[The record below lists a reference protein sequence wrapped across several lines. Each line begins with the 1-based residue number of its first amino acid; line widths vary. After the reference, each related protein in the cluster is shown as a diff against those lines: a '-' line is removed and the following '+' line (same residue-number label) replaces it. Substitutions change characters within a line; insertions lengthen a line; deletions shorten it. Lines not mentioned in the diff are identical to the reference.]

1 MRSRQSG
8 LSQEGSA
15 AKAGISVRSGRR
27 IEKGDT
33 DRPSPSRHWR
43 TRQDPLA
50 AVWDSELVPL
60 LEGDAELTGLTLLE
74 YLEDHHPGEY
84 GNSILRTLQR
94 RVKQWRAL
102 HGPGQ
107 PVIFRQQ
114 AEPGLLGLSDF
125 THPDDPVTV
134 AGEPFPHLLYQYRLA
149 FSGWR
154 SVTVVLGGESYA
166 ALAEG
171 LQRALR
177 QAGGSPREHRTDS
190 LSAAFSNLQNTWS
203 GAYEQLCKHYRIR
216 PTRNN
221 PGQAHENG
229 AIECANGSFK
239 RRLSQALKLRGSRHF
254 ASRAEYQ
261 AFVDKVVQRLNR
273 RVQGRFEQERGQLQ
287 PLPERGVVACSEVVV
302 KVTRSSTI
310 EVRNVVYT
318 VPARLVGERLRVQ
331 LYHDRLQCYLAQT
344 LAITLPRV
352 YPPPGASRAR
362 RIDYRHVIHALAAKP
377 QAFRRAQLRDD
388 LLPGSTY
395 RQLWQ
400 CVDDMLP
407 EQEACKWMV
416 TVLRLAYDYD
426 CEGTLGTEL
435 LDKAQRNQLPSRQQ
449 LQARFLPQKA
459 HRHGIAQSPTQ
470 HALDSYDQLLN
481 MIPARR
487 PVAEVAHG

>member
-1 MRSRQSG
+1 MQSRRTG
-8 LSQEGSA
+8 LSQEISA
-15 AKAGISVRSGRR
+15 AKADISVRSGRR
-27 IEKGDT
+27 IEKRDA
-33 DRPSPSRHWR
+33 DRPPQTRHWR
-43 TRQDPLA
+43 TRHDPLA
-50 AVWDSELVPL
+50 SVWESELVPL
-60 LEGDAELTGLTLLE
+60 LEGDSELTGLTLLE
-74 YLEDHHPGEY
+74 YLEDHYPGEY
-84 GNSILRTLQR
+84 DNSVLRTLQR
-94 RVKQWRAL
+94 RVKRWKAL
-102 HGPGQ
+102 YGPGQ

-125 THPDDPVTV
+125 TRPDDLITV

-190 LSAAFSNLQNTWS
+190 LSAAFNNLQNVWS
-203 GAYEQLCKHYRIR
+203 DAYEQLCNHYGMR

-239 RRLSQALKLRGSRHF
+239 RRLSQALKVRGSWHF
-254 ASRAEYQ
+254 ASRVEYQ
-261 AFVDKVVQRLNR
+261 AFLDKVVQRLNR
-273 RVQGRFEQERGQLQ
+273 RVQGRFEQECEQLR
-287 PLPERGVVACSEVVV
+287 PLPDWGVAACSELVV

-318 VPARLVGERLRVQ
+318 VPSRLVGERLRVQ

-344 LAITLPRV
+344 LALTLPRV
-352 YPPPGASRAR
+352 YPPPGVTRAR

-388 LLPGSTY
+388 LLPGPIY

-400 CVDDMLP
+400 CVDDLLP

-426 CEGTLGTEL
+426 CEGTLGAEL
-435 LDKAQRNQLPSRQQ
+435 LRAAQQGQLPSRQQ
-449 LQARFLPQKA
+449 LQARFLPQQT
-459 HRHGIAQSPTQ
+459 HRHTVSATRAQ
-470 HALDSYDQLLN
+470 HALDDYDQLLSAA
-481 MIPARR
+481 MTRR
-487 PVAEVAHG
+487 PLTEVAHG